1 MEFRVFSTFSGI
13 GMQERGVSECRNL
26 EYQNVGT
33 CEVDKDAMLSFA
45 AIHNNLTMEKVTSF
59 IQKNEHKLNDDMY
72 HKMAQELL
80 NKKIGYD
87 FIKDKQYDWHKLANR
102 KDKTLITKYWLA
114 MKLNK
119 NVGDISGVKKIPP
132 CDLLTFSFPCQDI
145 SLAGLQKG
153 IEKGKTRSGLVYE
166 VIRLLN
172 QAKKDNQL
180 PKYLIMENV
189 KNLVGTKFIDKFK
202 DLNKEFEDIG
212 YNVYYQV
219 INAKNCGVPQ
229 NRERVFGVYI
239 RKDIDMKNF
248 SFPEPFD
255 TGIRLK
261 HVLEK
266 EIDSKYY
273 LSQKIQDRFILTDKT
288 FSKNIIGTTKPSCR
302 KIGQR
307 DIVYNTEKIMGTLVA
322 TDYKQPK
329 QILLKKDNNCKQIGF
344 LDIKGYFDVEK
355 RVYNTE
361 NIYSTITTCPRSKI
375 ATNVDIKS
383 VPHIKNT
390 NLSVR
395 KLTPIESFRL
405 MGLTKKD
412 ALACYNI
419 GESDSIL
426 YKQAGNGLVS
436 NCITLLLEHLYKA
449 QIDNNFICTDE
460 KILANNLSR
469 KF

>member
-1 MEFRVFSTFSGI
+1 MEY
-13 GMQERGVSECRNL
+13 RNA
-26 EYQNVGT
+26 GT

-45 AIHNNLTMEKVTSF
+45 AIHNNLTMEKVKAF
-59 IQKNEHKLNDDMY
+59 IQKNEHKLNDDIY

-87 FIKDKQYDWHKLANR
+87 FVKDKQYDWHKLANR
-102 KDKTLITKYWLA
+102 KNKTLIVKYWLA

-119 NVGDISGVKKIPP
+119 NVGDISSIEKIPP

-153 IEKGKTRSGLVYE
+153 IEKDKTRSGLVYE

-189 KNLVGTKFIDKFK
+189 KNLVSTKFIDKFK
-202 DLNKEFEDIG
+202 ALNKEFEYIG

-239 RKDIDMKNF
+239 RKDVDVKKF

-266 EIDSKYY
+266 EINSKYY

-288 FSKNIIGTTKPSCR
+288 FSKNIIGTTKPVCR
-302 KIGQR
+302 KIGQK
-307 DIVYNTEKIMGTLVA
+307 DIVYNIEKIMGTLVA

-329 QILLKKDNNCKQIGF
+329 QILL
-344 LDIKGYFDVEK
+344 
-355 RVYNTE
+355 
-361 NIYSTITTCPRSKI
+361 
-375 ATNVDIKS
+375 NVDIKS
-383 VPHIKNT
+383 IPHIKNT

-395 KLTPIESFRL
+395 KLTPIECFRL

-412 ALACYNI
+412 AFACYDM
-419 GESDSIL
+419 GESDCSL
-426 YKQAGNGLVS
+426 YKQAGNGLVT

-449 QIDNNFICTDE
+449 QIDNDFTCTDE
-460 KILANNLSR
+460 KILNNR
-469 KF
+469 R

>member
-1 MEFRVFSTFSGI
+1 MELRVFSTFSGI
-13 GMQERGVSECRNL
+13 GMQERGIQQCKNIK
-26 EYQNVGT
+26 YINVGT

-45 AIHNNLTMEKVTSF
+45 AIHNNLTMKKVTSF
-59 IQKNEHKLNDDMY
+59 IQKNKHKLNDDMY

-87 FIKDKQYDWHKLANR
+87 FIKDKQYDWYKLANR
-102 KDKTLITKYWLA
+102 KDKVLITKYWLA

-219 INAKNCGVPQ
+219 INAKNCGIPQ

-239 RKDIDMKNF
+239 RKDIDTKNF
-248 SFPEPFD
+248 SFPKPFN
-255 TGIRLK
+255 TRIRLK

-288 FSKNIIGTTKPSCR
+288 FTKNIIGTTKPSFR
-302 KIGQR
+302 TIGQR
-307 DIVYNTEKIMGTLVA
+307 DVVYNINGTIGTLTA
-322 TDYKQPK
+322 TDRAQPK
-329 QILLKKDNNCKQIGF
+329 QILLK
-344 LDIKGYFDVEK
+344 E
-355 RVYNTE
+355 NTP
-361 NIYSTITTCPRSKI
+361 IR
-375 ATNVDIKS
+375 
-383 VPHIKNT
+383 
-390 NLSVR
+390 R
-395 KLTPIESFRL
+395 LTPIEYFRL

-412 ALACYNI
+412 ALACYDV
-419 GESDSIL
+419 GEADCSL
-426 YKQAGNGLVS
+426 YKQAGNGLVT
-436 NCITLLLEHLYKA
+436 NCMTLLIEHLYKA
-449 QIDNNFICTDE
+449 QINSDFICTDE
-460 KILANNLSR
+460 KILKNVD
-469 KF
+469 K

>member
-1 MEFRVFSTFSGI
+1 
-13 GMQERGVSECRNL
+13 
-26 EYQNVGT
+26 
-33 CEVDKDAMLSFA
+33 MLSFA
-45 AIHNNLTMEKVTSF
+45 AIHNNLTMEKVASF
-59 IQKNEHKLNDDMY
+59 IQKNKYKLNDDMY
-72 HKMAQELL
+72 HKMAQKLL

-102 KDKTLITKYWLA
+102 KDKVLITKYWLA

-119 NVGDISGVKKIPP
+119 NVGDISSVKKIPP

-145 SLAGLQKG
+145 SLPGLQKG

-248 SFPEPFD
+248 SFPKPFD

-307 DIVYNTEKIMGTLVA
+307 DVVYNTEKIMGTLVA

-329 QILLKKDNNCKQIGF
+329 QILLKKDNNCKQNRF
-344 LDIKGYFDVEK
+344 LDVKGYFDIEK
-355 RVYNTE
+355 RIYNTE
-361 NIYSTITTCPRSKI
+361 NIYSTITTHPKSKI
-375 ATNVDIKS
+375 ITDVDIKS

-405 MGLTKKD
+405 MGLTKED

-419 GESDSIL
+419 GESDNIL

-436 NCITLLLEHLYKA
+436 NCIILLLEHLYKA
-449 QIDNNFICTDE
+449 QIDNNFICADE
-460 KILANNLSR
+460 KILTNNLSR

>member
-1 MEFRVFSTFSGI
+1 
-13 GMQERGVSECRNL
+13 
-26 EYQNVGT
+26 
-33 CEVDKDAMLSFA
+33 MLSFA
-45 AIHNNLTMEKVTSF
+45 AIHNNLTIEKVISF

-72 HKMAQELL
+72 HKIAQELL

-87 FIKDKQYDWHKLANR
+87 FIKDKQYDWHRLANR
-102 KDKTLITKYWLA
+102 KDKTFIVKYWLA

-119 NVGDISGVKKIPP
+119 NVGDISSVEKIPP
-132 CDLLTFSFPCQDI
+132 CDLLIFSFPCQDI
-145 SLAGLQKG
+145 SSAGLQKG
-153 IEKGKTRSGLVYE
+153 IEQGKTRSGLVYE

-189 KNLVGTKFIDKFK
+189 KNLVGAKFIDKFEA
-202 DLNKEFEDIG
+202 LNREFEDIG

-219 INAKNCGVPQ
+219 INAKDCGVPQ

-248 SFPEPFD
+248 SFPKPFD
-255 TGIRLK
+255 IGIRLK
-261 HVLEK
+261 HILEK
-266 EIDSKYY
+266 EIDKKYY

-307 DIVYNTEKIMGTLVA
+307 DVVYNTEKIMGTLVA

-329 QILLKKDNNCKQIGF
+329 QILLKKDNNCRQVGF
-344 LDIKGYFDVEK
+344 LDVKGYFDVKK
-355 RVYNTE
+355 RVYDTE

-375 ATNVDIKS
+375 ITDIS
-383 VPHIKNT
+383 VESIPHIGNT

-405 MGLTKKD
+405 MGLTKED
-412 ALACYNI
+412 ALACYNV
-419 GESDSIL
+419 GESDSFL
-426 YKQAGNGLVS
+426 YKQAGNGLVT
-436 NCITLLLEHLYKA
+436 NCITLLIEHLYKA
-449 QIDNNFICTDE
+449 QINSDFICTDE
-460 KILANNLSR
+460 KILKNVD
-469 KF
+469 K

>member
-1 MEFRVFSTFSGI
+1 MELRVFSTFSGI
-13 GMQERGVSECRNL
+13 GMQERGIQQCKNIK
-26 EYQNVGT
+26 YINAGT

-45 AIHNNLTMEKVTSF
+45 AIHNNLTKEKVISF
-59 IQKNEHKLNDDMY
+59 IEKHKNVLTEDKY
-72 HKMAQELL
+72 EQMAHELL
-80 NKKIGYD
+80 SKKIGYD
-87 FIKDKQYDWHKLANR
+87 FVKNKQYDWVKLANR

-119 NVGDISGVKKIPP
+119 NVGDISSVKEIPF

-145 SLAGLQKG
+145 SVAGKQKG

-172 QAKKDNQL
+172 TAKEQNML
-180 PKYLIMENV
+180 PKFLIMENV
-189 KNLVGTKFIDKFK
+189 KNLVGAKFIDKFQC
-202 DLNKEFEDIG
+202 LNKEFEEIG

-248 SFPEPFD
+248 SFPKPFD

-261 HVLEK
+261 NILQK
-266 EIDSKYY
+266 EVDNKYY
-273 LSQKIQDRFILTDKT
+273 LSKEIQKRFILTDKT
-288 FSKNIIGTTKPSCR
+288 FTKDVIGTVKPSFR
-302 KIGQR
+302 TIGQR
-307 DIVYNTEKIMGTLVA
+307 DNVYNINGIIGTLMA

-329 QILLKKDNNCKQIGF
+329 QILLK
-344 LDIKGYFDVEK
+344 E
-355 RVYNTE
+355 NTP
-361 NIYSTITTCPRSKI
+361 I
-375 ATNVDIKS
+375 
-383 VPHIKNT
+383 
-390 NLSVR
+390 R
-395 KLTPIESFRL
+395 KLTPIEYFRL

-412 ALACYNI
+412 ALTCYDV
-419 GESDSIL
+419 GEADCSL
-426 YKQAGNGLVS
+426 YKQAGNGLVT

>member
-1 MEFRVFSTFSGI
+1 MELRVFSTFSGI
-13 GMQERGVSECRNL
+13 GMQERGIQQCKTIKYINA
-26 EYQNVGT
+26 GT
-33 CEVDKDAMLSFA
+33 CEVNKDAMLSFA

-59 IQKNEHKLNDDMY
+59 IQKNKHKLNDDMY

-87 FIKDKQYDWHKLANR
+87 FIKDKQYDWYKLANR

-119 NVGDISGVKKIPP
+119 NVGDISSVKKIPP

-189 KNLVGTKFIDKFK
+189 KNLVGSKFIDKFET
-202 DLNKEFEDIG
+202 LNNEFEDIG

-219 INAKNCGVPQ
+219 INAKDCGVPQ

-239 RKDIDMKNF
+239 RKDIDMKKF
-248 SFPEPFD
+248 SFPKPFD

-266 EIDSKYY
+266 EIDKKYY

-288 FSKNIIGTTKPSCR
+288 FSKNIIGTTKPSFR
-302 KIGQR
+302 TIGQR
-307 DIVYNTEKIMGTLVA
+307 DVVYNINGTIGTLTA
-322 TDYKQPK
+322 TDYAQPK
-329 QILLKKDNNCKQIGF
+329 QILLK
-344 LDIKGYFDVEK
+344 
-355 RVYNTE
+355 E
-361 NIYSTITTCPRSKI
+361 N
-375 ATNVDIKS
+375 
-383 VPHIKNT
+383 
-390 NLSVR
+390 
-395 KLTPIESFRL
+395 TPIRRLMPIEYFRL

-412 ALACYNI
+412 VLACYDV
-419 GESDSIL
+419 GEADCSL
-426 YKQAGNGLVS
+426 YKQAGNGLVT
-436 NCITLLLEHLYKA
+436 NCMTLLIEHLYKA
-449 QIDNNFICTDE
+449 QINSDFICTDE
-460 KILANNLSR
+460 KILKNVD
-469 KF
+469 K